1 MKKIIGLTTAMVIVL
16 GVNAQAQW
24 DTKGSIDLDVVLRI
38 AGISFLIYLIGN
50 ILLTFLKIVLNHRL
64 KGKMIEKG
72 ASDSVVAQL
81 LQTDQKTNKFT
92 ALKWSVVLGSIGI
105 GLLLVQQFPP
115 FGIHSLAILSFCVS
129 AAFLAYYF
137 LIKRTDDQ
145 KV

>member
-1 MKKIIGLTTAMVIVL
+1 MKKTIVLTTALLLALVTST
-16 GVNAQAQW
+16 QAQW
-24 DTKGSIDLDVVLRI
+24 DTKGAIDMDVVLRI

-50 ILLTFLKIVLNHRL
+50 ILLTFLKIVLDHRL
-64 KGKMIEKG
+64 KGRMIEKG
-72 ASDSVVAQL
+72 ASESVVAQL
-81 LQTDQKTNKFT
+81 LQTDQKTNKFS
-92 ALKWSVVLGSIGI
+92 ALKWAVVLGSIGI

-137 LIKRTDDQ
+137 LLKRSNDQ